1 MSDNPLPQRFVPPF
15 IIREAFNFGQ
25 FWERAQLGEFSLLLE
40 YDKHYTRQ
48 EASQRHVTY
57 CSRSQTVRYVD
68 NSGDSIA
75 VVHQI
80 REPNGS
86 LGASGKPDPKF
97 LRLETEV
104 LKVRR

>member
-1 MSDNPLPQRFVPPF
+1 M
-15 IIREAFNFGQ
+15 
-25 FWERAQLGEFSLLLE
+25 
-40 YDKHYTRQ
+40 
-48 EASQRHVTY
+48 TY

-68 NSGDSIA
+68 DDGASIA

-80 REPNGS
+80 QEPNGS

-104 LKVRR
+104 LKTRR